1 MKIKKN
7 DLIDFYEYLSRK
19 MGCGASKLVAV
30 DAPVSND
37 TTMVSKIAEVNIH
50 EKEWRGGGLGDFTT
64 PSGYY

>member
-1 MKIKKN
+1 
-7 DLIDFYEYLSRK
+7 